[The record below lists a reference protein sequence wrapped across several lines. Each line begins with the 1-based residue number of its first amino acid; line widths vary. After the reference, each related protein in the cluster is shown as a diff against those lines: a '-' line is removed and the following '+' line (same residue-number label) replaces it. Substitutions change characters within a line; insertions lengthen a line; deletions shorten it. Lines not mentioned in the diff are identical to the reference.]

1 MEAFYLDASIL
12 KVIMEEKDFK
22 DTLFRVYTKIGL
34 RKEQFLADYFAAK
47 SPIIVRI
54 PDGFEIKESLK
65 EYFEQYGANLIYM
78 DCRIET
84 PQSIFAKMDEAG
96 WYGIVSSIDID
107 RANKTEEKVT
117 SVLLIDHFSDLDDLR
132 ARRYIESVLKVN
144 KDHHICGTKNIPI
157 ILTFSKEDG
166 MDYFYRSDFNI
177 YDERYWK

>member
-1 MEAFYLDASIL
+1 MIIKDFEKTLPSIL
-12 KVIMEEKDFK
+12 QRLGIHEQEINVRRESVLIKVPDNFDFK
-22 DTLFRVYTKIGL
+22 NLLVNKLEKVGI
-34 RKEQFLADYFAAK
+34 
-47 SPIIVRI
+47 
-54 PDGFEIKESLK
+54 
-65 EYFEQYGANLIYM
+65 NLIYV
-78 DCRIET
+78 DCKTEI

-132 ARRYIESVLKVN
+132 ARTYIESVLKVN

>member
-1 MEAFYLDASIL
+1 MVTNDFEKTLPLIL
-12 KVIMEEKDFK
+12 HRLGINEQEINVRRESVLIKVPGNFDFK
-22 DTLFRVYTKIGL
+22 NLLVNKLEKAGI
-34 RKEQFLADYFAAK
+34 
-47 SPIIVRI
+47 
-54 PDGFEIKESLK
+54 
-65 EYFEQYGANLIYM
+65 NLIYV
-78 DCRIET
+78 DCKTEI

-144 KDHHICGTKNIPI
+144 KVHHICGTKNIPI